1 MISVLKRVVAYAAA
15 LLFSFS
21 FLIVDLAVIAK
32 AQSKTSDLA
41 ALARSSNSS
50 AEPERNKVSRTI
62 ELYFDPLQGAS
73 TIDLV
78 QRALTS
84 NLELAAARLEISKA
98 RARLRQASLRPNPSL
113 DVEQM
118 TGGLT
123 GSAGER
129 ETSIGVSL
137 PLEVAGQRRRRIDV
151 AQAQLEATEEE
162 VAERERRLAAEVF
175 VAYAEALAALR
186 ELEITD
192 GLNELD
198 LQTARFVQARVNEG
212 ESAPIELS
220 LLQVEV
226 DRLRSRRALVEG
238 RLQAILLRLKNLAG
252 IPFNELLRLREDLS
266 TSQEQWQRPASV
278 DAAIEIAMRTRPD
291 LRLAQLNLEVA
302 RAGLSLAQS
311 QSAPEV
317 VASAKYI
324 QNRSIFNETPVGPI
338 SDRDKLLTFG
348 VSVGIPVFSR
358 NQGAKAEAALA
369 ISQAER
375 RQEFL
380 QTVVRSEVASAYAR
394 VEAVQKSLT
403 MFDQGVISRSN
414 DNIRAIRAAYQLGEF
429 KITDLLTEQRR
440 LLDSQKEFTEA
451 LAERYRALADLRTA
465 IGAPLT
471 GNERQKQ

>member
-1 MISVLKRVVAYAAA
+1 MISVLKRVVAYAAT

-21 FLIVDLAVIAK
+21 FLIADLAVIAR
-32 AQSKTSDLA
+32 AQSRTSDLGV
-41 ALARSSNSS
+41 LARSSNSS
-50 AEPERNKVSRTI
+50 AEPERKKVSRTI

-73 TIDLV
+73 SIDLV
-78 QRALTS
+78 QRALAS

-98 RARLRQASLRPNPSL
+98 RARLRQAGLRPNPTL
-113 DVEQM
+113 DVDI

-137 PLEVAGQRRRRIDV
+137 PLEVAGQRGRRMDV
-151 AQAQLEATEEE
+151 AQAQLEATEAE

-192 GLNELD
+192 GLNEID

-226 DRLRSRRALVEG
+226 DRLKSRRALVEG

-252 IPFNELLRLREDLS
+252 IPFNERLRLRDDLS
-266 TSQEQWQRPASV
+266 TSQQQWQRPASV

-291 LRLAQLNLEVA
+291 LKLAQLNLEVA
-302 RAGLSLAQS
+302 RAGFDLARS

-348 VSVGIPVFSR
+348 VSVGIPVFNR
-358 NQGAKAEAALA
+358 NQGTKAEAALV

-380 QTVVRSEVASAYAR
+380 QTVVRSEVASTYAR

-403 MFDQGVISRSN
+403 LFDQGVISRSN

-429 KITDLLTEQRR
+429 KITDLLAEQRR

-471 GNERQKQ
+471 PNERQKQ

>member
-1 MISVLKRVVAYAAA
+1 MAYVAA
-15 LLFSFS
+15 LLVTFS
-21 FLIVDLAVIAK
+21 FLVANLAGIAK
-32 AQSKTSDLA
+32 AQSKTNDLGI
-41 ALARSSNSS
+41 LARTSNSS
-50 AEPERNKVSRTI
+50 VPPESAKLSRTI

-73 TIDLV
+73 SIDLV

-84 NLELAAARLEISKA
+84 NLELAAARLEISRA
-98 RARLRQASLRPNPSL
+98 RARLRQAGLRPNPSL
-113 DVEQM
+113 DVEEI

-123 GSAGER
+123 GPAGER
-129 ETSIGVSL
+129 ETSIGLSL

-151 AQAQLEATEEE
+151 AQAQLEATEAE

-175 VAYAEALAALR
+175 AAYAEALSALR
-186 ELEITD
+186 ELEITE
-192 GLNELD
+192 GLNEID
-198 LQTARFVQARVNEG
+198 LQTTRFVQARVNEG

-226 DRLRSRRALVEG
+226 DRFKSRRALVEG
-238 RLQAILLRLKNLAG
+238 RLQATLLRLKNLAG
-252 IPFNELLRLREDLS
+252 IPFNEPLRLREDLS
-266 TSQEQWQRPASV
+266 TSQAQWQRPASL
-278 DAAIEIAMRTRPD
+278 DAAIEIALRKRPD
-291 LRLAQLNLEVA
+291 LKLARLNVEVA
-302 RAGLSLAQS
+302 RAGLNLARS

-324 QNRSIFNETPVGPI
+324 QNRSVFNETPVGPI
-338 SDRDKLLTFG
+338 SDRDKLLNFG
-348 VSVGIPVFSR
+348 VSIGIPVFNR

-403 MFDQGVISRSN
+403 MFDQGVIGRSN

-429 KITDLLTEQRR
+429 KITDLLAEQRR
-440 LLDSQKEFTEA
+440 LLDSQREFTEA

-471 GNERQKQ
+471 GNEI